1 MLIMKTPSVAFG
13 IAFALLSRS
22 AFAAGLVPSVNA
34 DMGCTTAGQVVQYNG
49 STLTCAPPTRP
60 LATIGAGGSQ
70 LPTCNSGTKGAM
82 YIVTD
87 ALTPVAIATA
97 VGGGAVS
104 IGVTCNGTN
113 WIVQ

>member
-1 MLIMKTPSVAFG
+1 MKLSA
-13 IAFALLSRS
+13 AMWLLSVVP
-22 AFAAGLVPSVNA
+22 ALAAGPVPAVNT
-34 DMGCTTAGQVVQYNG
+34 DMGCTNSGQAIQYNG
-49 STLTCAPPTRP
+49 STLACTAPTRP
-60 LATIGAGGSQ
+60 LATVGAGGSQ

-87 ALTPVAIATA
+87 ALTPVAIATV

-104 IGVTCNGTN
+104 IGVTCNGAN

>member
-1 MLIMKTPSVAFG
+1 MLTMKKFLFFVALFLVP
-13 IAFALLSRS
+13 ARC
-22 AFAAGLVPSVNA
+22 FAAGLVPSVNA
-34 DMGCTTAGQVVQYNG
+34 DMGCTIAGQSVQYNG
-49 STLTCAPPTRP
+49 STLACAAPTRP

-70 LPTCNSGTKGAM
+70 LPTCNSTTKGAM

>member
-1 MLIMKTPSVAFG
+1 MKIFFIAICLIAAIS
-13 IAFALLSRS
+13 S
-22 AFAAGLVPSVNA
+22 AAASGPVPAVNT
-34 DMGCTTAGQVVQYNG
+34 DMGCTATGQVVQYNG
-49 STLTCAPPTRP
+49 SSLSCSAPQRP
-60 LATIGAGGSQ
+60 LATVGSGASQ

-87 ALTPVAIATA
+87 ALTPVAIATV
-97 VGGGAVS
+97 VGGGSVS

>member
-1 MLIMKTPSVAFG
+1 MKKLVILAVLFPVKS
-13 IAFALLSRS
+13 
-22 AFAAGLVPSVNA
+22 FAAGLVPPVNV
-34 DMGCTTAGQVVQYNG
+34 DMGCTVAGQSLQYNG
-49 STLTCAPPTRP
+49 SVLACAAPTRP
-60 LATIGAGGSQ
+60 IATIGAGGSQ
-70 LPTCNSGTKGAM
+70 LPTCNSTTKGAM

>member
-1 MLIMKTPSVAFG
+1 MKMLIVPLG
-13 IAFALLSRS
+13 IVFALLGHS

-34 DMGCTTAGQVVQYNG
+34 DMGCTTAGQVVQYSG
-49 STLTCAPPTRP
+49 TVLTCAAPTRP
-60 LATIGAGGSQ
+60 IATIGAGGSQ
-70 LPTCNSGTKGAM
+70 LPTCNSTTKGAM

>member
-1 MLIMKTPSVAFG
+1 MLMRNAILCLMLMVSPVC
-13 IAFALLSRS
+13 
-22 AFAAGLVPSVNA
+22 AAGNVPAVNT
-34 DMGCTTAGQVVQYNG
+34 DMGCTASGQALQYNG
-49 STLTCAPPTRP
+49 SALACGAPTRP
-60 LATIGAGGSQ
+60 LATVGAGGSQ
-70 LPTCNSGTKGAM
+70 LPACNSGTKGAM

-87 ALTPVAIATA
+87 ALTPVAIATV